1 MNEQPTPTP
10 EKASGN
16 FRGKIKRTLKWSS
29 LLIFLIVIFY
39 CIYSYRRLP
48 DVEYLR
54 NKNPETTALI
64 ELRKAQAEKEGKPL
78 TIKQRWVSFRQIPKL
93 LRQAVRITEDAGFYQ
108 HEGLDY
114 TELKESLKRNWE
126 EGEYVRGGSTIT
138 QQLAK
143 NLYLST
149 EKSLTRKIKE
159 YFIAKR
165 LERSL
170 SKNRIFHLYL
180 NCIEFGRGIFG
191 VEAAARH
198 YFNKSVS
205 QLTLEEIVRLT
216 AVIPR
221 PLVTSPK
228 SNGGWL
234 KWKARWILGK
244 LKLYKYI
251 SKEQYDSTIVA
262 FRK

>member
-1 MNEQPTPTP
+1 MDEQPTPTP
-10 EKASGN
+10 EIESGSL
-16 FRGKIKRTLKWSS
+16 RPRILQSIKWS
-29 LLIFLIVIFY
+29 LLLVFLIVIFY
-39 CIYSYRRLP
+39 IVYSYWRLP

-54 NKNPETTALI
+54 DKNPATTALI

-78 TIKQRWVSFRQIPKL
+78 KIKQRWVAFRQIPRMM
-93 LRQAVRITEDAGFYQ
+93 RQTVRITEDAGFYQ

-114 TELKESLKRNWE
+114 TELKESLKRNWK
-126 EGEYVRGGSTIT
+126 EGELIRGGSTIT

-149 EKSLTRKIKE
+149 EKSLIRKIKE
-159 YFIAKR
+159 YFIARR
-165 LERSL
+165 LERAI

-216 AVIPR
+216 AIIPR

-251 SKEQYDSTIVA
+251 SKEQYNMTIIA